1 VNHKEQTV
9 KLSDA
14 LPLLSDPIHDTWN
27 EIFSDVYDM
36 EGDVDNVTALAYCM
50 DADRLASA
58 GGNATANGLLLLLC
72 KEHSYPKVLKFLA
85 KHIRLA

>member
-1 VNHKEQTV
+1 M
-9 KLSDA
+9 KLADA
-14 LPLLSDPIHDTWN
+14 LPLISDAIHNTWN

-36 EGDVDNVTALAYCM
+36 EGDMDNITAMAYCM
-50 DADRLASA
+50 DADRVMFA

-72 KEHSYPKVLKFLA
+72 REHSYPVVLKFLA